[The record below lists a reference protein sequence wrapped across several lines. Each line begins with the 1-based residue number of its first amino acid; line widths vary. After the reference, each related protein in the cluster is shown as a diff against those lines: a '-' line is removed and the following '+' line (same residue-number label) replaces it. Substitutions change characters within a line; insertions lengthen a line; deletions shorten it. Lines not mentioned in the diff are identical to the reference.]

1 MMQFFLAVIFAII
14 LVSPPID
21 NYLDVVMA
29 RHALIQIP
37 SLLLCGYLAGI
48 KINTLSFNPY
58 GLSGLIFF
66 TGTLIFW
73 MIPRSLDSTVLFN
86 SIDQIMHLN
95 MFVAGFFLR
104 SSISLIPFMV
114 KVVYLIQFIAMCAA
128 LGILYLSINSWLCA
142 VYTIEQQKETGRGLL
157 FISIAVFLLLIFW
170 TIKTLKQQKT

>member
-1 MMQFFLAVIFAII
+1 MIHFFLAVIFAII

-29 RHALIQIP
+29 RHVLIQIP
-37 SLLLCGYLAGI
+37 SLLLLGYLAGI
-48 KINTLSFNPY
+48 KKDTSGFNPY

-66 TGTLIFW
+66 TGTIIFW
-73 MIPRSLDSTVLFN
+73 MIPRSLDNAVLFN

-95 MFVAGFFLR
+95 MFIAGFFLR

-114 KVVYLIQFIAMCAA
+114 KGVYLIQSIAMSTA
-128 LGILYLSINSWLCA
+128 LGVLYLNYPSWVCA

-157 FISIAVFLLLIFW
+157 FISAAVFLLFVFW
-170 TIKTLKQQKT
+170 LIKTLKK